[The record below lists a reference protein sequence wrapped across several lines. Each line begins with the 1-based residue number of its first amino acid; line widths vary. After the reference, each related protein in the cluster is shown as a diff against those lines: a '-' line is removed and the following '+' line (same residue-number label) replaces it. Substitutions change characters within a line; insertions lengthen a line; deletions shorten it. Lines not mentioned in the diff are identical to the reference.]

1 MSGNAPD
8 KVAANLFWEGD
19 CDGPQ
24 MNVDVVDCIKD
35 LVDAVDCI
43 RDIDISLESVS
54 KSELE
59 DGHIVPTVKTAHHS
73 HSNYPM
79 PVESTED
86 GEKKVPAIKIGVSSE
101 LQKDWGYQHDKNA
114 TIKAENTMTETDI
127 NFDDNNK
134 TEHSNKDFHNNGVE
148 DGVKSPFEASEKAL
162 TETNNKTGE
171 VFLKKKRGR
180 PSQATLAL
188 REKKRQEALARGEQE
203 PELKRKRNKPKKISE
218 NTTSG
223 EDKSK
228 KKKRKK
234 KSLTEAE
241 MTERY
246 NERKQKM
253 KELNDIK
260 KKKLERRK
268 EERRMYFR
276 RLAAEKKAKREEEKK
291 KQDEYLKRMADL
303 RSQYLENYTSDK
315 PTDNCFPLDENIKK
329 HKALGEVNLS
339 RHEGPDFY
347 NPLAHVTSETLF
359 EYKWPLEGRLS
370 EHFFLQEQVT
380 EYLGVKSF
388 KRKYPDCPRRSVHME
403 ERNFLIE
410 MNVVNTTQADLGL
423 TAIPSA
429 HVLDIMCDEF
439 YNKYEEYIA
448 VVNTR
453 KERTSR
459 NYNYSSG
466 GGKKVDVKDVVRAAA
481 IFNKKLNRERRSK
494 RSAYFDLQTFRC
506 HYPIGSKMSVIQ
518 KPNFGHYP
526 VAMITGQFVD
536 HYKTYTS
543 QQLNRFPLSTIVN
556 TSSALDEYESD
567 SSCSSSSNDGSLSYS
582 AGSA

>member
-1 MSGNAPD
+1 MAGNVPD
-8 KVAANLFWEGD
+8 RVAANLCWEGD

-24 MNVDVVDCIKD
+24 MNVDV
-35 LVDAVDCI
+35 VDCI

-54 KSELE
+54 KSEL
-59 DGHIVPTVKTAHHS
+59 DDSHIAPTVNTANRGPINHPS
-73 HSNYPM
+73 

-86 GEKKVPAIKIGVSSE
+86 GEKKVPTMKISGLSSE
-101 LQKDWGYQHDKNA
+101 LQENWGCQHVKDE
-114 TIKAENTMTETDI
+114 TIEAENSLTEIDI

-134 TEHSNKDFHNNGVE
+134 EEISNKDFSNNGVE
-148 DGVKSPFEASEKAL
+148 DGVESSFGASEIPGI
-162 TETNNKTGE
+162 ETNNNTGD
-171 VFLKKKRGR
+171 VSIKKKRGR
-180 PSQATLAL
+180 PSQATLAS
-188 REKKRQEALARGEQE
+188 REHKRQEALARGEQD
-203 PELKRKRNKPKKISE
+203 PELKRKRNKPKKISDK
-218 NTTSG
+218 TSSG
-223 EDKSK
+223 EDTSE

-234 KSLTEAE
+234 KTLTEEE
-241 MTERY
+241 MNERY
-246 NERKQKM
+246 IERKQKM
-253 KELNDIK
+253 KEMNDIK
-260 KKKLERRK
+260 KKKLEKRK
-268 EERRMYFR
+268 EERRIYFR

-291 KQDEYLKRMADL
+291 KHEEYLKRMADL
-303 RSQYLENYTSDK
+303 RSQYLEDNTSDK
-315 PTDNCFPLDENIKK
+315 PTDYCFPLNENIKK
-329 HKALGEVNLS
+329 HKAWGEINLS

-359 EYKWPLEGRLS
+359 EYKWPLEGRFS

-380 EYLGVKSF
+380 EFLGVKSF

-403 ERNFLIE
+403 ERDFLIE

-439 YNKYEEYIA
+439 YDKYEEYMA

-481 IFNKKLNRERRSK
+481 IYNRKLNRERRSQ

-506 HYPIGSKMSVIQ
+506 HYPVGSKGKMSVIQ
-518 KPNFGHYP
+518 KPSVGHFP

-536 HYKTYTS
+536 HYKAYTS
-543 QQLNRFPLSTIVN
+543 QQLHKFPLSTVV
-556 TSSALDEYESD
+556 TTASASDECESD
-567 SSCSSSSNDGSLSYS
+567 SSSSSSSNDGSLSHS